1 MPSDYHR
8 IESAIA
14 WICENRA
21 QQPSLHELARHLGL
35 SSFHTQRL
43 FSRWAGVSP
52 KRFLQ
57 YLTATHAKSLLM
69 RSDSVMDVS
78 LNPGLSGPGGLH
90 DLLVTIDGVTP
101 AEYRTMG
108 PHLRI
113 HYGIHES
120 PFGHCLIAC
129 TERGLCAIHFLS
141 DRLDEDPVDK
151 LRSAWPRAELEE
163 APSITQRFCDLAF
176 PRKEAGKKCAV
187 NLMVQGTNL
196 QIKIWE
202 ALLRIPPGRA
212 VTYRTVAESV
222 GSPRAARA
230 VGNAVAANSIAY
242 LIPCHRVIRAN
253 GVVGNYRWGQERKRA
268 MLGWEAAQAVQGLD
282 ENSKG

>member
-1 MPSDYHR
+1 
-8 IESAIA
+8 
-14 WICENRA
+14 
-21 QQPSLHELARHLGL
+21 
-35 SSFHTQRL
+35 
-43 FSRWAGVSP
+43 
-52 KRFLQ
+52 
-57 YLTATHAKSLLM
+57 
-69 RSDSVMDVS
+69 MDVS
-78 LNPGLSGPGGLH
+78 LNAGLSGPGGLH

-129 TERGLCAIHFLS
+129 TERGLCAMHFWS
-141 DRLDEDPVDK
+141 DRLDKDPVDT